1 MAASLR
7 HRRLE
12 GELMDD
18 PLIRDDL
25 HIKALR
31 GLRRINAVS
40 RTAESLWPG
49 IARYAEAHPGRTL
62 SLLDVAT
69 GGGDVAIA
77 LAQRAR
83 QANLPLVIEGCDISP
98 TALRFAAQE
107 AEAAREPIRFFG
119 LDVISEALP
128 ARYDIIICSLFLHH
142 LTNAR
147 IVALLRN
154 LAEHA
159 EQLIVSDLLRT
170 YRGYGLAYLGTRLLS
185 TSRIVHEDGLRSVSA
200 ALSLPE
206 ARILA
211 AEAGLDDAFFMRCWP
226 SRFLMTWRRA
236 RQPQASNG
244 ECLRECPDSLV
255 EGAP

>member
-1 MAASLR
+1 MVASLR

-18 PLIRDDL
+18 PLIKEDM

-31 GLRRINAVS
+31 GLRRINTMS
-40 RTAESLWPG
+40 RTAESLWPS
-49 IARYAEAHPGRTL
+49 IVRYAENHPGRTL

-77 LAQRAR
+77 LARQAR
-83 QANLPLVIEGCDISP
+83 QANLPLAIEACDISS

-107 AEAAREPIRFFG
+107 AEAAHAPIRFFG

-147 IVALLRN
+147 IVALLRI
-154 LAEHA
+154 LADHA
-159 EQLIVSDLLRT
+159 EQLVVSDLLRT

-185 TSRIVHEDGLRSVSA
+185 TSRIVHEDGLRSVNA

-206 ARILA
+206 AKALA
-211 AEAGLDDAFFMRCWP
+211 AEAGLDDALFVRRWP
-226 SRFLMTWRRA
+226 SRFLMTWTRA
-236 RQPQASNG
+236 PQPHDVEAS
-244 ECLRECPDSLV
+244 RKRADSLA
-255 EGAP
+255 EGEL